1 MAEGWSRNDTNA
13 RASNQL
19 AAGPLLIH
27 LIDLRGARRR
37 RSELPRTRR
46 SHGHHSRFGRAEIR
60 RGFCRSD
67 ISVSAPFVWWC
78 LSGSIMAFHIPLIEP
93 DRWLSRFGGSET
105 PSPTADRARSTV
117 RPRSGRKMREW
128 ISPALAYRL
137 TLCLTQATGVTAMEL
152 AIAIRVGDDLEVFR
166 PSAQRAIQLGH
177 QLCGLLPCSGSSC
190 QRMDGFHQAPDA
202 LLRWPAAE
210 LGFFRFSLN
219 TSARTHSPESWARS
233 PPPCTPAAGR
243 FLSSFP

>member
-1 MAEGWSRNDTNA
+1 MALSGFLFGGAPPARLTNRAPGHCYGLDNISSSVMAEGWSRNDTNA

-46 SHGHHSRFGRAEIR
+46 SHGHHSRFGRVEIR

-137 TLCLTQATGVTAMEL
+137 TLCLTQATGVKVAHQ
-152 AIAIRVGDDLEVFR
+152 RVKGVR
-166 PSAQRAIQLGH
+166 HVGTPR
-177 QLCGLLPCSGSSC
+177 SG
-190 QRMDGFHQAPDA
+190 
-202 LLRWPAAE
+202 
-210 LGFFRFSLN
+210 
-219 TSARTHSPESWARS
+219 
-233 PPPCTPAAGR
+233 
-243 FLSSFP
+243 